1 MKLIVG
7 LGNPGKKY
15 QNSRHNLGFEV
26 VDALAHKLLVHSSRQ
41 GRGSPRAAWFMDKKF
56 KSEILEINKLP
67 TTNSKLLLALP
78 ATYMNNSGLAVKLL
92 VDFYKIPLSDLI
104 IIHDDLDLNL
114 GKIKIRQGGS
124 GAGHHGV
131 ESIIKSLEGD
141 EFIRVKLGIATPS
154 LQSSERGGQAV
165 DVDRFVLKK
174 FMPSERS
181 RVRRMIK
188 EVVEAME
195 LLLKEGLEKA
205 QNKYN

>member
-7 LGNPGKKY
+7 LGNPGEKY

-26 VDALAHKLLVHSSRQ
+26 VEKFIAHR
-41 GRGSPRAAWFMDKKF
+41 
-56 KSEILEINKLP
+56 
-67 TTNSKLLLALP
+67 LP
-78 ATYMNNSGLAVKLL
+78 ATDYSKNIWQKADKLKALVYRLETEDVLIIKPQTYMNNSGLAVKASLTAYRL
-92 VDFYKIPLSDLI
+92 PLTDLI
-104 IIHDDLDLNL
+104 VIHDDLDLNL

-131 ESIIKSLEGD
+131 ESIIKALGND
-141 EFIRVKLGIATPS
+141 KFIRVKLGIATPA
-154 LQSSERGGQAV
+154 LQSSERGGQSV
-165 DVDRFVLKK
+165 DVDHFVLKK

-188 EVVEAME
+188 EAVEATE